1 VRYICVHG
9 HFYQPPRENAWLEVV
24 ETQDSAAPYHD
35 WNERITAE
43 CYRPN
48 AWSRV
53 VDKAGFITEIR
64 NNYSRISFD
73 FGPTLLRWL
82 ESRAPDVYGAVLK
95 ADRES
100 QERFSGHGSAIAQAY
115 HHQILP
121 LAQSRDRR
129 TQIRW
134 GVRDFARRFGR
145 PPEGMWLPET
155 AVDNET
161 LGLLAEEGLR
171 FTILA
176 PNQARRYRHRGASE
190 WTEADAG
197 GIRTTRAYEFRG
209 PTADRSIAVFFYDG
223 PTSHALAFGGLLHD
237 GPTFANRLGA
247 GFSSDLPDEEG
258 QLSHIATDGET
269 YGHHH
274 RLGDMAL
281 AFALQMIERDGP
293 AKLTN
298 YGEFLARHP
307 PEWEVEI
314 KENTSWS
321 CAHGVERWRSS
332 CGCNSLVHPGWQQE
346 WRGPLRAALDWL
358 RDTLTPK
365 YEARIGAFV
374 TDPWAA
380 RDDYVDLVGE
390 RSPERVDRFLEEH
403 RRRPLTEAEVVT
415 VLELLELQRH
425 LQQMYTSCGWFFDD
439 LGGIET
445 VQVLRYASRA
455 VQLAEHL
462 FGEPF
467 EEEFKRR
474 LAPARGN
481 VPTDGDGAAIY
492 DRSIASNRV
501 DLQGVCVHY
510 ALSSLFEEYEER
522 AHLFCYE
529 VDRLERELLVL
540 GAARLAVGQASVAS
554 ELTRERARFTYGALH
569 IGGYNLYGGVRRFL
583 GADAYAASIGAL
595 KAAFER
601 GDIPESIRLVDQHFG
616 TGTYSLRFLFGDE
629 QRRIVGRMLEST
641 RIGVENSFRQ
651 IYESTAPALR
661 YLGFSNSAAPR
672 SLSAVTEFF
681 LNMEAQHAL
690 EREPPEPAQAASWLA
705 ELGRMRLPT
714 DAPALGFAWSR
725 AAERVME
732 KLAAHPED
740 VATLHLLTDLTELLE
755 GYPLEADLARV
766 QNQYY
771 ELLHRPLGSVR
782 MESEGGEEAAAS
794 WWADFRALG
803 ERLKVRVH

>member
-1 VRYICVHG
+1 MRYICVHG

-53 VDKAGFITEIR
+53 VDTAGFITEIR

-82 ESRAPDVYGAVLK
+82 EAKAPDVYRAVLK
-95 ADRES
+95 ADQES
-100 QERFSGHGSAIAQAY
+100 RERFSGHGSAIAQAY

-121 LAQSRDRR
+121 LANSRDRR

-134 GVRDFARRFGR
+134 GVRDFVRRFGR
-145 PPEGMWLPET
+145 TPEGMWLPEA

-176 PNQARRYRHRGASE
+176 PNQARRYRRRGASE
-190 WTEADAG
+190 WTDADSV
-197 GIRTTRAYEFRG
+197 GIPTTRAYEFHVPG
-209 PTADRSIAVFFYDG
+209 GDRSIAVFFYDG
-223 PTSHALAFGGLLHD
+223 PTSHALAFEGLLHD
-237 GPTFANRLGA
+237 GPTFASRLGA
-247 GFSSDLPDEEG
+247 GFASDLPDEEG

-281 AFALQMIERDGP
+281 AFALQMIEREGP

-307 PEWEVEI
+307 AEWEVEV

-321 CAHGVERWRSS
+321 CAHGVERWRSN

-346 WRGPLRAALDWL
+346 WRGPLRAAMDWL

-365 YEARIGAFV
+365 YEARIGEYV

-380 RDDYVDLVGE
+380 RDDFVDVVGD
-390 RSPERVDRFLEEH
+390 RAPDRVDKFLSEH
-403 RRRPLTEAEVVT
+403 RRRSLTEPEIVT

-455 VQLAEHL
+455 VQLAERL

-467 EEEFKRR
+467 EQEFKRR
-474 LAPARGN
+474 LAAGQGN

-492 DRSIASNRV
+492 DRSITSNRV

-510 ALSSLFEEYEER
+510 ALSSLFEEYDEK

-529 VDRLERELLVL
+529 VDRLERELHIL

-554 ELTRERARFTYGALH
+554 ELTRERAHFTYGALH
-569 IGGYNLYGGVRRFL
+569 IGGYNLYGGVRHFL
-583 GADAYAASIGAL
+583 GKEAYAASIGAL

-641 RIGVENSFRQ
+641 RVGVENSFRQ
-651 IYESTAPALR
+651 IYEATAPALR
-661 YLGFSNSAAPR
+661 YLGYSNSPAPR

-681 LNMEAQHAL
+681 LNLEAQHAL
-690 EREPPEPAQAASWLA
+690 EREPPEPAQAASWLT

-714 DAPALGFAWSR
+714 DGAALGFAWSR

-740 VATLHLLTDLTELLE
+740 VATLHLLNDLMGLLDVF
-755 GYPLEADLARV
+755 PLEADLARV

-771 ELLHRPLGSVR
+771 ELLHRPLGTVR
-782 MESEGGEEAAAS
+782 IEPGGDEEASAT
-794 WWADFRALG
+794 WWDDFRALG
-803 ERLKVRVH
+803 KRLKVRVR